1 MNGMDVHYH
10 FYSEYTSF
18 CPSEDVD
25 TGNTIYLINIVNTAN
40 IKPCPNTRIYLYTLN
55 YHLSQERSLDKFKI
69 DQKRYFIKQ
78 INQVLSPANLFKI
91 PGKFALLG
99 WTKGS

>member
-1 MNGMDVHYH
+1 MLYYH

-40 IKPCPNTRIYLYTLN
+40 IKPCPNTRIYLYIK
-55 YHLSQERSLDKFKI
+55 LSSISGEKSG
-69 DQKRYFIKQ
+69 
-78 INQVLSPANLFKI
+78 QV
-91 PGKFALLG
+91 
-99 WTKGS
+99 